1 MATKTAKK
9 LTLKPL
15 NDRVIVQPE
24 EAATRTESGL
34 YLPESAQEKPMTG
47 KVIAA
52 GPGKVNDDGER
63 TALEVKV
70 GDRVVYG
77 KYSGNEVEING
88 EQVVILRESELLA
101 KLD

>member
-24 EAATRTESGL
+24 EAETRTESGL
-34 YLPESAQEKPMTG
+34 YLPESAKEKPMSG
-47 KVIAA
+47 KVIAV
-52 GPGKVNDDGER
+52 GPGKINDDGER
-63 TALEVKV
+63 TAVEVKA

-88 EQVVILRESELLA
+88 DKVVILRESELLA

>member
-24 EAATRTESGL
+24 AAETRTESGL
-34 YLPESAQEKPMTG
+34 YLPESAKEKPMSG

-88 EQVVILRESELLA
+88 EKVVILRESELLA